1 MHTIKGAWSMPTIA
15 LATCKDSGGKKT
27 RIRRSKE
34 ERKSMVETFIKTYQK
49 SNYGSFPSL
58 RLTHKEV
65 GGSFYTVRE
74 IVREIIQENRVLG
87 PVKLNSE
94 EQTDQIS
101 LEQHPLGSLCTESHP
116 SLSSTGE
123 IHVITDAAP
132 NRYQGTIENDVLGS
146 NSHFHGADN
155 SLDNGKT
162 VSARSERS
170 KGNEGC
176 KEPATADFVHDY
188 NENIQEQ
195 LLHSNREFPV
205 SYDQEFHNEETV
217 GCTNTFDKDENSS
230 KSGTVNNSSLHEQD
244 ATENQVHYLGVNITE
259 ACNQSLDEQIVDGS
273 SPRAEKDQVCGE
285 LVYIESVITEIPDKN
300 ADGIEKLAT
309 DVVVEKFSPQ
319 AMSTTIDHRDGKL
332 SETGDASHRTGREQ
346 EGGNFS
352 ENCSGLMS
360 EQVDVTLVGPASEGN
375 TDVAKR
381 ETLLESGESSLQIS
395 TSSPNEIASDTEF
408 KADDSSAIIKT
419 SNGSSTNSSQTT
431 LVPEESRAI
440 NNTPNVQRNSIHQ
453 KGPNPPVSRPN
464 LETRKSAT
472 VTPNKSE
479 PNPLLALFKAF
490 VTAFVKFWTE
500 E

>member
-1 MHTIKGAWSMPTIA
+1 MPTIA

-49 SNYGSFPSL
+49 SNDGSFPSL

-101 LEQHPLGSLCTESHP
+101 LEQHPLGSLCTESHI

-132 NRYQGTIENDVLGS
+132 NRYQENDVLDS

-162 VSARSERS
+162 VSSGRS

-176 KEPATADFVHDY
+176 EEPATADFVHDY
-188 NENIQEQ
+188 NGNIQEQ
-195 LLHSNREFPV
+195 LLHSNQEFPV
-205 SYDQEFHNEETV
+205 SYDQKFHN
-217 GCTNTFDKDENSS
+217 GCTNTFDKDESSS
-230 KSGTVNNSSLHEQD
+230 KSGTVNNSSLHQQD

-259 ACNQSLDEQIVDGS
+259 ACNQSLDEQIIDGS
-273 SPRAEKDQVCGE
+273 SPRAEKDQACGE
-285 LVYIESVITEIPDKN
+285 SVYIESLITQIPDKKV
-300 ADGIEKLAT
+300 DGIEKLEESKVGIT
-309 DVVVEKFSPQ
+309 QKTSDVVVEKFSPQ

-332 SETGDASHRTGREQ
+332 SETGDASHRTGREHD
-346 EGGNFS
+346 GGNFS

-360 EQVDVTLVGPASEGN
+360 EQV
-375 TDVAKR
+375 DVAKR

-395 TSSPNEIASDTEF
+395 TSSNEMASDTEF

-440 NNTPNVQRNSIHQ
+440 NNTPSVQRNSIHQ

>member
-1 MHTIKGAWSMPTIA
+1 MHIIKGAWSMPTIA
-15 LATCKDSGGKKT
+15 LATCKDSRGKKT

-49 SNYGSFPSL
+49 SNDGNFPSL

-87 PVKLNSE
+87 PSKLNSE
-94 EQTDQIS
+94 EQTDQIF

-123 IHVITDAAP
+123 IHVIT
-132 NRYQGTIENDVLGS
+132 GTIGNDVLDS
-146 NSHFHGADN
+146 SSHFHGADN

-162 VSARSERS
+162 VSARSGRS

-176 KEPATADFVHDY
+176 EEPADFIHDY
-188 NENIQEQ
+188 NGNIQEQ

-205 SYDQEFHNEETV
+205 SYDQKFHNGE
-217 GCTNTFDKDENSS
+217 TFDKDENSS
-230 KSGTVNNSSLHEQD
+230 KSGTVNNSSLHQQD
-244 ATENQVHYLGVNITE
+244 AT
-259 ACNQSLDEQIVDGS
+259 
-273 SPRAEKDQVCGE
+273 
-285 LVYIESVITEIPDKN
+285 
-300 ADGIEKLAT
+300 
-309 DVVVEKFSPQ
+309 
-319 AMSTTIDHRDGKL
+319 
-332 SETGDASHRTGREQ
+332 
-346 EGGNFS
+346 
-352 ENCSGLMS
+352 GLMS
-360 EQVDVTLVGPASEGN
+360 VQVDVTLVGPVSEGN

-395 TSSPNEIASDTEF
+395 TSSSNEIASDTES

-419 SNGSSTNSSQTT
+419 SNDSTNSSQTT
-431 LVPEESRAI
+431 LVAEEESLAI
-440 NNTPNVQRNSIHQ
+440 NNPPSVQRNSIHQ
-453 KGPNPPVSRPN
+453 KGHNPPVSRPN
-464 LETRKSAT
+464 PETRK
-472 VTPNKSE
+472 PNKPE
-479 PNPLLALFKAF
+479 TNPLLALFKAF

>member
-1 MHTIKGAWSMPTIA
+1 MHIIKGAWSMPTIA

-49 SNYGSFPSL
+49 SNDGSFPSL

-101 LEQHPLGSLCTESHP
+101 LEQHPLGSLCTESHI

-132 NRYQGTIENDVLGS
+132 NRYQENDVLDS

-162 VSARSERS
+162 VSSGRS

-176 KEPATADFVHDY
+176 EEPATADFVHDY
-188 NENIQEQ
+188 NGNIQEQ
-195 LLHSNREFPV
+195 LLHSNQEFPV
-205 SYDQEFHNEETV
+205 SYDQKFHN
-217 GCTNTFDKDENSS
+217 GCTNTFDKDESSS
-230 KSGTVNNSSLHEQD
+230 KSGTVNNSSLHQQD

-259 ACNQSLDEQIVDGS
+259 ACNQSLDEQIIDGS
-273 SPRAEKDQVCGE
+273 SPRAEKDQACGE
-285 LVYIESVITEIPDKN
+285 SVYIESLITQIPDKKV
-300 ADGIEKLAT
+300 DGIEKLEESKVGIT
-309 DVVVEKFSPQ
+309 QKTSDVVVEKFSPQ

-332 SETGDASHRTGREQ
+332 SETGDASHRTGREHD
-346 EGGNFS
+346 GGNFS

-360 EQVDVTLVGPASEGN
+360 EQV
-375 TDVAKR
+375 DVAKR

-395 TSSPNEIASDTEF
+395 TSSNEMASDTEF

-440 NNTPNVQRNSIHQ
+440 NNTPSVQRNSIHQ